1 MSRYPV
7 TPVHY
12 AKALLRYVD
21 VRQPVQM
28 GDIVKQIGLRIRL
41 VPSHGFDGALVRL
54 AGLPK
59 GIIAIRDSMET
70 SRKRFTTAH
79 EIGHY
84 VLETESS
91 VCGSKD
97 VGLLSDDADKLELA
111 ANEFAGE
118 LLMPSLV
125 VRRIV
130 KKFGVSMNTCRFIRD
145 QFQVSLTAAAVK
157 CMEVTNRRAA
167 LLVIEGGIFIRYKP
181 SNYFDETFKMSVGS
195 PISKKSLASQLSVSG
210 EREKSG
216 RVDADAWIDVPNCEM
231 VIDEESLL
239 MPRYKTIL
247 TLLTLP

>member
-1 MSRYPV
+1 
-7 TPVHY
+7 
-12 AKALLRYVD
+12 
-21 VRQPVQM
+21 M

-41 VPSHGFDGALVRL
+41 VPSNGFDGALVRL

-84 VLETESS
+84 VLPGHETEYS

-97 VGLLSDDADKLELA
+97 VGLLSDDADKLERA

-130 KKFGVSMNTCRFIRD
+130 KKFGVSMNTCKFIRD

-167 LLVIEGGIFIRYKP
+167 LLVIEGGIFKRYKR
-181 SNYFDETFKMSVGS
+181 SNYFDETFKISLGS
-195 PISKKSLASQLSVSG
+195 PISEKSLASQLSVSG
-210 EREKSG
+210 EPEKSG
-216 RVDADAWIDVPNCEM
+216 RVDADAWIDVPIRE
-231 VIDEESLL
+231 VGIDEESLL
-239 MPRYKTIL
+239 MPKYKTIL